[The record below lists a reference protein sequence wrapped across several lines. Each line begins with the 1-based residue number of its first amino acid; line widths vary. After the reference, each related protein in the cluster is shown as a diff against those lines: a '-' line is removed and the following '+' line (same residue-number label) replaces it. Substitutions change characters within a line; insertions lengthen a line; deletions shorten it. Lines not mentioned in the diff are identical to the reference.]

1 MPAFQRVDR
10 AGDPWLLIGIPVRQS
25 DGAASPLSVYA
36 QLPLHAEEA
45 NVEALVSAAQRG
57 ALPVLALA
65 VIPAL
70 FAARGVLRPVRGLR
84 QAAGRIAEGKLDTR
98 LEVKGADE
106 LADLSR
112 TFNDMAAR
120 LEESM
125 AELRRLEANSRR
137 FAADVSHEL
146 RTPLAA
152 MSAVTDVLDEDA
164 DSLDPDT
171 ASAVRLIS
179 QETGKLARMVE
190 DLMEV
195 SRFDAGAAALH
206 LDEVDVAETI
216 RKTLAGQG
224 LAEAGGRRSC
234 RRTYGPGW
242 TRGGWTWWS
251 PTWSATP
258 CTTAASRSGYGCTPP
273 SRARTGC

>member
-1 MPAFQRVDR
+1 M
-10 AGDPWLLIGIPVRQS
+10 
-25 DGAASPLSVYA
+25 
-36 QLPLHAEEA
+36 
-45 NVEALVSAAQRG
+45 SAAQRG
-57 ALPVLALA
+57 ALPVLVLT

-70 FAARGVLRPVRGLR
+70 LAARGVLRPVRGLR

-106 LADLSR
+106 LADLSQ

-125 AELRRLEANSRR
+125 AELRRLESNARR

-195 SRFDAGAAALH
+195 SRFDAGP
-206 LDEVDVAETI
+206 
-216 RKTLAGQG
+216 
-224 LAEAGGRRSC
+224 RRSIWTRWTSRRPSARPSRPGPGRSGC
-234 RRTYGPGW
+234 RRTCRPTYGPGSI
-242 TRGGWTWWS
+242 RGGSMWWS

-258 CTTAASRSGYGCTPP
+258 CTTAASRSGCGCTPR
-273 SRARTGC
+273 SGARTGC